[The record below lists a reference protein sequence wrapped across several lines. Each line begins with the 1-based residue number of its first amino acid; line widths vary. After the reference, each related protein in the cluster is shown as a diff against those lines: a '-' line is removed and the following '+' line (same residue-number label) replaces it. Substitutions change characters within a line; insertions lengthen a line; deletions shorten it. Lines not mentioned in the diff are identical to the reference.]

1 VGNRSPHPDRENRDA
16 SDPRMLPEPAA
27 FLDTNLL
34 MSSSALG
41 TSLEHESFVLVKVLC
56 LR

>member
-1 VGNRSPHPDRENRDA
+1 MGNRSPHPDRENRDA